1 MERLFDFKNT
11 IDDSVRAVSRDFIK
25 KKRPELLKKKK
36 VAAIVYTDDQLA
48 KIGTDIMQQA
58 KAKVAK
64 PVHTN
69 TIIARKATGG
79 KRKAAFDM
87 YHTGA
92 SAGDVAKTL
101 CITYANA
108 HYYKRAFKKEF
119 G

>member
-11 IDDSVRAVSRDFIK
+11 IDDSVRAVTRDFIK

-36 VAAIVYTDDQLA
+36 AVAIKFSDDQLA

-58 KAKVAK
+58 NAKVAK

-87 YHTGA
+87 YHSGA

>member
-1 MERLFDFKNT
+1 MDRLMECKNT
-11 IDDSVRAVSRDFIK
+11 IDDSVRVVARDFMKKYRPHLLKAK
-25 KKRPELLKKKK
+25 KKPLMSDDDFAK
-36 VAAIVYTDDQLA
+36 VGDE
-48 KIGTDIMQQA
+48 IMKQA
-58 KAKVAK
+58 RAKVAK

-69 TIIARKATGG
+69 AILARKATSG

-87 YHTGA
+87 YHAGA

-119 G
+119 F

>member
-11 IDDSVRAVSRDFIK
+11 IDDSPKTVARHFMKKYRPHLLKAK
-25 KKRPELLKKKK
+25 KKPLMSDDDFAK
-36 VAAIVYTDDQLA
+36 VGDEII
-48 KIGTDIMQQA
+48 KQA
-58 KAKVAK
+58 KAKTAK

-69 TIIARKATGG
+69 TILARKNS
-79 KRKAAFDM
+79 KRNAAFDM
-87 YHTGA
+87 YHVGA
-92 SAGDVAKTL
+92 SASDVAKTL

>member
-25 KKRPELLKKKK
+25 KNRPHLLKANKKPLMSDDDFAK
-36 VAAIVYTDDQLA
+36 VGDEII
-48 KIGTDIMQQA
+48 KQA
-58 KAKVAK
+58 SAKVAK

-87 YHTGA
+87 YHSGA